1 MERKKQTTAFIKA
14 LTDET
19 ATIAG
24 YGVIFGGAD
33 LEGESFAPDT
43 DYMLDLAPT
52 KLVFYD
58 HSLGDVKHVIGKTI
72 SMEADE
78 NGLWVEAELDRHKA
92 YVDYVVQL
100 VEKGA
105 LGWSSGSVGHLT
117 RRSGKS
123 ITQWPIIEMSLTPT
137 PAEPRTLGVELIK
150 SLSATDPAF
159 ALLLPEAARS
169 AAVHETKSEDEDAPQ
184 LEPIPEEHEMS
195 EELENN
201 EVTTVIDSGVTAL
214 VADAVTKAF
223 APMQAWLDQQ
233 PVKTATIQIPN
244 INSKTKLGDD
254 ETKAFAHYIR
264 SGDAGGIQSLKASS
278 NNPMSEGTTTAGGF
292 AVPTGMYNQIVGKL
306 REDALYSKLG
316 VTQIPGK
323 GLTVNVPTEGA
334 KDGAF
339 VLTTEGNTT
348 DRDAPVL
355 GQAPMT
361 LAKYT
366 KRIELSWELME
377 DEDAQLMS
385 FLATFVGQGMAK
397 THNTLL
403 VTEAAANGTLGVAWG
418 NPIVAANVPALVYAL
433 PTGYEDKA
441 SWIMRK
447 SAEGIIRGFTGNFF
461 QFTPTPADGPSALSR
476 RELWGFPFY
485 NSEAMP
491 ASAASAKVALFGN
504 FSYMGVRLAPDITF
518 LRDPYSAANTG
529 QLRLHYYFRTV
540 YKVLQ
545 AEAILYGQM
554 GT

>member
-1 MERKKQTTAFIKA
+1 
-14 LTDET
+14 
-19 ATIAG
+19 
-24 YGVIFGGAD
+24 
-33 LEGESFAPDT
+33 
-43 DYMLDLAPT
+43 
-52 KLVFYD
+52 
-58 HSLGDVKHVIGKTI
+58 
-72 SMEADE
+72 
-78 NGLWVEAELDRHKA
+78 
-92 YVDYVVQL
+92 
-100 VEKGA
+100 
-105 LGWSSGSVGHLT
+105 
-117 RRSGKS
+117 
-123 ITQWPIIEMSLTPT
+123 
-137 PAEPRTLGVELIK
+137 
-150 SLSATDPAF
+150 
-159 ALLLPEAARS
+159 
-169 AAVHETKSEDEDAPQ
+169 
-184 LEPIPEEHEMS
+184 MS